1 MELVSVLMSVYNE
14 PIDYIEKSVNSILRQ
29 TYRNFEFII
38 VVDNPSND
46 FLCEYLK
53 RIEVEH
59 DNVHIEINDKNMG
72 LVKSLNK
79 GLSFCNGRYI
89 ARMDA
94 DDISDKNRIEE
105 QVFFLKKHD
114 YDLVASDIIL
124 FSEESE
130 RYVKFPELDPE
141 CKKKMIHSNC
151 LPHPAWLGKKEV
163 FSSLNGYRDIA
174 TCEDYDFLLRA
185 MDRGYKFGNVSKGLL
200 KYRLNP
206 KGISRENKIKQNV
219 IFRYLA
225 SNYRKQGIV
234 TINDYN
240 NFMNSNDYKEWLR
253 QEKSLDYKKQAI
265 IDEKR
270 TVVKLVKKLLYV
282 TDKMY
287 LYKKFILKI

>member
-1 MELVSVLMSVYNE
+1 
-14 PIDYIEKSVNSILRQ
+14 
-29 TYRNFEFII
+29 
-38 VVDNPSND
+38 
-46 FLCEYLK
+46 
-53 RIEVEH
+53 
-59 DNVHIEINDKNMG
+59 
-72 LVKSLNK
+72 
-79 GLSFCNGRYI
+79 
-89 ARMDA
+89 
-94 DDISDKNRIEE
+94 
-105 QVFFLKKHD
+105 
-114 YDLVASDIIL
+114 
-124 FSEESE
+124 
-130 RYVKFPELDPE
+130 
-141 CKKKMIHSNC
+141 
-151 LPHPAWLGKKEV
+151 
-163 FSSLNGYRDIA
+163 
-174 TCEDYDFLLRA
+174 

-240 NFMNSNDYKEWLR
+240 NFMNSNDYKEWSR

-270 TVVKLVKKLLYV
+270 TVVKLVKKLLYI